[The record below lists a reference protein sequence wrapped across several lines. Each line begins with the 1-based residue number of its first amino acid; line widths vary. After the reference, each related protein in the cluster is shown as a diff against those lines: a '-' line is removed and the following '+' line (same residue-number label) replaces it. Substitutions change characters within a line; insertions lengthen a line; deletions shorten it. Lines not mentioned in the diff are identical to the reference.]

1 MRDICSHLKNR
12 SYMHME
18 KRRKTWSSIRY
29 GSMRIPER
37 SRKQLRNRTT
47 DGLFGIMPCRK
58 PIRSLTSGTWRH
70 FGLAFSSVFEVLP
83 FNTKLV
89 RCGNKYD
96 LTCPLW
102 QGRST
107 TEHARSSC
115 KIAFSQGQYM
125 IESFRELRLKERL
138 SQN

>member
-1 MRDICSHLKNR
+1 
-12 SYMHME
+12 MHME

-70 FGLAFSSVFEVLP
+70 FGLAFSSCMKSCPSTPNWYGAEMKRIL
-83 FNTKLV
+83 LV
-89 RCGNKYD
+89 RYAKAD
-96 LTCPLW
+96 RP
-102 QGRST
+102 QST
-107 TEHARSSC
+107 PGALAKSPSHRDNTHC
-115 KIAFSQGQYM
+115 DM
-125 IESFRELRLKERL
+125 IESFRELPLL
-138 SQN
+138 